1 MEPAMPNNASIDQPV
16 RSRAQAKLR
25 LTAQG
30 LRLLS
35 AAYAAWVLWKIL
47 SWWLAPE
54 RVARELGAYWQR
66 DLSAMASWQPLAAL
80 GLDLLAW
87 ALLLAAVVLYWKCLG
102 QLRGGVGFTAQAAR
116 QMMRG
121 AWLAIACE
129 ATVLLFRPVQSWL
142 LTMHLPVDERL
153 FQWQFR
159 SVDLQAIVF
168 CGALLMFAL
177 VYVWALE
184 IAEENKGFV

>member
-1 MEPAMPNNASIDQPV
+1 MPQHPSIDQPI
-16 RSRAQAKLR
+16 RSPAHAKLR
-25 LTAQG
+25 ITAQA
-30 LRLLS
+30 LRVLS
-35 AAYAAWVLWKIL
+35 VSYAAWVLWKIL

-54 RVARELGAYWQR
+54 RGARELGSYWQR
-66 DLSAMASWQPLAAL
+66 DLSGMAAWQPLAAL

-87 ALLLAAVVLYWKCLG
+87 ALLLAAVVYCWKFLG
-102 QLRGGVGFTAQAAR
+102 QLRSGAGFTAQSAR
-116 QMMRG
+116 QMMRC

-129 ATVLLFRPVQSWL
+129 AAVLLFRPVQSWL
-142 LTMHLPVDERL
+142 VTAHLPVDERL

-168 CGALLMFAL
+168 CGALLLFAL
-177 VYVWALE
+177 VYLWALE